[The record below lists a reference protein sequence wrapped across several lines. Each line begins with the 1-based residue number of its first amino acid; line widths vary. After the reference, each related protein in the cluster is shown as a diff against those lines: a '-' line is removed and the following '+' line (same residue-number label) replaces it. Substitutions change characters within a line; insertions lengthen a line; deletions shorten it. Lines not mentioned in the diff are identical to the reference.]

1 MNTKINLMGKKKS
14 QKVNLSVCV
23 GVSLSQAHRRSNNNN
38 NNKTSKTNKQTVQ
51 FVEHLLNIRHYQI
64 KNYHHFME

>member
-1 MNTKINLMGKKKS
+1 MGKKKS

-38 NNKTSKTNKQTVQ
+38 NNKTSKTNKQTNSTICGAFTKYQ
-51 FVEHLLNIRHYQI
+51 TLPNQKLSPFYGVET
-64 KNYHHFME
+64 EA